1 MTWEIVI
8 GIIALVGFIGSIGV
22 WVSKLSTTLAT
33 LSTTIELLVNTVK
46 EFKSNSH
53 DTHSKLFEKI
63 GEHRNVLSDH
73 ETRIKILEEKEDQ
86 K

>member
-1 MTWEIVI
+1 MTWEIVL
-8 GIIALVGFIGSIGV
+8 GIIALVGFVGSIGV

-53 DTHSKLFEKI
+53 ETHNTLFKQI
-63 GEHRNVLSDH
+63 GEHSIQISDH
-73 ETRIKILEEKEDQ
+73 ETRIKILENKED
-86 K
+86 

>member
-1 MTWEIVI
+1 MTWEIVV

-46 EFKSNSH
+46 EFKANSH
-53 DTHSKLFEKI
+53 DTHTKLFERL
-63 GEHRNVLSDH
+63 GEHSLQLSDH
-73 ETRIKILEEKEDQ
+73 ETRIKILEHKED
-86 K
+86 

>member
-1 MTWEIVI
+1 MTWEIVV

-53 DTHSKLFEKI
+53 DTHTKLFEKI
-63 GEHRNVLSDH
+63 GEHSIMLSDH
-73 ETRIKILEEKEDQ
+73 ETRIKILENKEE
-86 K
+86 